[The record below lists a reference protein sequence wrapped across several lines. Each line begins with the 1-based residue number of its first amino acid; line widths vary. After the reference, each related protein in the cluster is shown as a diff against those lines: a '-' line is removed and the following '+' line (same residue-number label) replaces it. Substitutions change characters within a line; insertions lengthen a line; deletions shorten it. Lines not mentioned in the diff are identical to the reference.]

1 MTFRKIYNKIRYF
14 IYKRLLSDCDHLIIK
29 KEYHYPTLFSGKGK
43 IHIEM
48 AQLGVTPSPYFYNT
62 VGYIEARN
70 SSALVT
76 IKDHTIINNNFVII
90 ADPTSIT
97 IGEHCL
103 IGPNLFITYSDFLG
117 V

>member
-1 MTFRKIYNKIRYF
+1 MFKQVGPP
-14 IYKRLLSDCDHLIIK
+14 L
-29 KEYHYPTLFSGKGK
+29 YHYPTLFSGKGK

-48 AQLGVTPSPYFYNT
+48 AQLGVIPSPYFYNT

-90 ADPTSIT
+90 IKPMAFPMI
-97 IGEHCL
+97 
-103 IGPNLFITYSDFLG
+103 N
-117 V
+117 

>member
-1 MTFRKIYNKIRYF
+1 MKFRKIYNKIRCF
-14 IYKRLLSDCDHLIIK
+14 IYKKLLSDCDHLVIK
-29 KEYHYPTLFSGKGK
+29 KESRYPTLFSGKGK

-48 AQLGVTPSPYFYNT
+48 AQLGVIPSPYFYNT

-90 ADPTSIT
+90 ADKTSIT

-103 IGPNLFITYSDFLG
+103 IGPNLFITDSDFQA
-117 V
+117 